1 LKPRERVIAALEH
14 REPDRVPIDLGGSVS
29 SIHVVAYDRL
39 TAKLGLKIKSEI
51 ADKIQQLAR
60 LHDEI
65 LVRLDVDFRHI
76 SLKKGFFAGRED
88 RFDDP
93 SKRPYFIDEWGIKW
107 AKNPYYY
114 DMIYHPLEN
123 LTIDDLD
130 DYSWP
135 DPKDPARYEG
145 LKEDVKN
152 LYHTTDSAL
161 VADAIFGGIYE
172 CAWWLRGF
180 EKFNVDMYK
189 RPDFAEAFLDKIL
202 ELYMGFYSR
211 YLDEVGDYVEMVELG
226 DDVGA
231 QTGPIISPALLRRYI
246 KPRWKKLYDLIH
258 SKTRAKIFHHSCG
271 SLYAFIGDLIDV
283 GVDVLNPIQP
293 LAANMDIGRI
303 KREFGDRLSLHGGID
318 IQRVLPL
325 GTPNDVV
332 EEVKRVIRLAARSGG
347 YILAGAHNIQADT
360 PTENIEAM
368 FEAARKFGVYQIK
381 L

>member
-14 REPDRVPIDLGGSVS
+14 KEPDRVPIDLGGSVS
-29 SIHVVAYDRL
+29 SIHAVAYDRL
-39 TAKLGLKIKSEI
+39 TAKLGLKIRSEI
-51 ADKIQQLAR
+51 ADKTQQLAR
-60 LHDEI
+60 LNEEI
-65 LVRLDVDFRHI
+65 LVRLGIDFRHI
-76 SLKKGFFAGRED
+76 SLKKGFFAGGED

-93 SKRPYFIDEWGIKW
+93 SRRPYFIDEWGIKW
-107 AKNPYYY
+107 GKNPYYY

-130 DYSWP
+130 DYRWP

-145 LKEDVKN
+145 LREEVKN
-152 LYHTTDSAL
+152 LYHTADCAL
-161 VADAIFGGIYE
+161 VADAVFGGIYE

-189 RPDFAEAFLDKIL
+189 RPDFAEALLDKIL

-211 YLDEVGDYVEMVELG
+211 YLDEVGDYVQMVELG

-271 SLYAFIGDLIDV
+271 SLYPFIGDLIDV

-303 KREFGDRLSLHGGID
+303 KKEFGDRLSLHGGVD

-332 EEVKRVIRLAARSGG
+332 EEVKRVIRLSARNGG

-360 PTENIEAM
+360 PVENIEAM
-368 FEAARKFGVYQIK
+368 FEAARKFGVYPIK